1 MSRITIT
8 IPNELIDEL
17 MTVVVAKS
25 RTEAVLNAIKNQ
37 IKQKKKQKII
47 DLVGKINFTSDARD
61 LRHGDER
68 LG

>member
-17 MTVVVAKS
+17 MAVVEARSK
-25 RTEAVLNAIKNQ
+25 TDAVLNAIKSQ
-37 IKQKKKQKII
+37 IMQKKKQKII
-47 DLVGKINFTSDARD
+47 DMVGKINFTSDARD